1 MEETGRRRRVHGRTR
16 TAPRALWVSKAA
28 EMAQGLL
35 ERPVPVDEPSAMLGD
50 VLVLAFLG
58 SAYAYFQRR
67 KSRGKLHGA
76 TSEAVP
82 SLILLGV
89 LGGFAFK
96 FASYIE
102 AELVFASVLAAYYGF
117 VLATAAAQRQA
128 RHLAKGATGK
138 HEDKGD
144 TRVEG
149 QSHEADTGGNGR

>member
-1 MEETGRRRRVHGRTR
+1 M
-16 TAPRALWVSKAA
+16 PL
-28 EMAQGLL
+28 
-35 ERPVPVDEPSAMLGD
+35 DEPSAMLGD
-50 VLVLAFLG
+50 VLVLAFMA

-67 KSRGKLHGA
+67 QRRGKLHGA

-96 FASYIE
+96 FASYAE

-128 RHLAKGATGK
+128 RRSAKEATDK
-138 HEDKGD
+138 HEGGKGG
-144 TRVEG
+144 RRIERP
-149 QSHEADTGGNGR
+149 SAHEIDSRDDAR